1 MSIRD
6 EEGNSIVTLST
17 IHAAV
22 FRFVI
27 WAAALAIPGG
37 VMATW
42 HVLRTLDNHEW
53 RISHLERTGSR
64 GGVSQSVN
72 VGAVEGVAAD
82 SAREYLTVQEVAE
95 REGVTDRTILNWIDE
110 GRIHPAPI
118 KEGKSWVIA
127 EDFRILPHVA
137 EAGKTKPEPAN

>member
-6 EEGNSIVTLST
+6 EDGNSIVTLST

-37 VMATW
+37 VMATY
-42 HVLRTLDNHEW
+42 HVLRTVDNHEW
-53 RISHLERTGSR
+53 RLQLLERDSSR
-64 GGVSQSVN
+64 GGNVSQNVN
-72 VGAVEGVAAD
+72 VGAVEDVAE

-118 KEGKSWVIA
+118 KEGKA
-127 EDFRILPHVA
+127 
-137 EAGKTKPEPAN
+137 